1 MEETDMAQYDK
12 DIIEMKSDIKVLE
25 KEVDSLKEKAIRHDE
40 QISSINRTL
49 DSINDNTKWI
59 KRTITGAIITAVVS
73 GIILGAI
80 GIFYVM
86 LQQ

>member
-1 MEETDMAQYDK
+1 VEETDMAQYDK